1 MLKIVQQSM
10 QLVSILAL
18 KNIKS
23 ISKEIFGKGFF
34 ERCSDISWN
43 YLQLTVNTETVTV
56 YL

>member
-1 MLKIVQQSM
+1 M